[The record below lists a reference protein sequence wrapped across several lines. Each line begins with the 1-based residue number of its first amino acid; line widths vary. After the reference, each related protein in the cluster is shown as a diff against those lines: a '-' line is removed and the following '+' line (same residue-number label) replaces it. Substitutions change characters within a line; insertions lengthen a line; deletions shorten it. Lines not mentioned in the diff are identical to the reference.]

1 MKISFYCET
10 SSFVGCG
17 VGQKRQRRTHSNKSW
32 LCNTTERQVQQP
44 GRDVEVKID
53 WVTAVRAC
61 REVIP
66 KDGAWLWLCV
76 ARSQCLCSSPCWLEE
91 RERPTSTC
99 HFICMEHAHYFPWLA
114 SCPYL
119 FLPLCQSVS
128 LSIVFVSDLSQVN
141 SWRNTYA
148 KHLNINCCCFLLRC
162 LNQTD
167 FNTNGHEGKGIQT
180 FLFCSGI
187 SIMFQNLLIMYSYL
201 KISSKNTD
209 VIKLHFSQSVIW
221 R

>member
-1 MKISFYCET
+1 MIVC
-10 SSFVGCG
+10 
-17 VGQKRQRRTHSNKSW
+17 RQESVPVFIT
-32 LCNTTERQVQQP
+32 L
-44 GRDVEVKID
+44 
-53 WVTAVRAC
+53 
-61 REVIP
+61 
-66 KDGAWLWLCV
+66 L
-76 ARSQCLCSSPCWLEE
+76 AR
-91 RERPTSTC
+91 RERPTSTSTC
-99 HFICMEHAHYFPWLA
+99 HFICMEHAHYFPWLT

-119 FLPLCQSVS
+119 FLPLSVCQSVS

-141 SWRNTYA
+141 SWRNIYA
-148 KHLNINCCCFLLRC
+148 KHLNINCCCFQLRC

-167 FNTNGHEGKGIQT
+167 FHTNGREGKGILT

-187 SIMFQNLLIMYSYL
+187 SIMFQNLLIVYSYL